1 MKLTLLHIKL
11 EELRRKHKLTQKE
24 LSSRLG
30 IARTTYSGYELGTS
44 EPDNE
49 TLEKIADF
57 FNVDI
62 DYLFGRKKL
71 NIMDFSNDEILK
83 VPAYYKGMELNL
95 DEKKELI
102 AIIRA
107 IFDARQVG
115 K

>member
-1 MKLTLLHIKL
+1 MLHKRL
-11 EELRRKHKLTQKE
+11 EELRKKHKLTQKD

-49 TLEKIADF
+49 TLGRIADF
-57 FNVDI
+57 FNVNI
-62 DYLFGRKKL
+62 DYLFGRTDPLHTIDFAKDDIL
-71 NIMDFSNDEILK
+71 N
-83 VPAYYKGMELNL
+83 VPVFYQGMELTL

-107 IFDARQVG
+107 IFSAR
-115 K
+115 KAAK